1 MQTQTSASAAQSQ
14 LAAVIGANRELS
26 IGGKAYTVENL
37 RNETGMGFFA
47 TFRTPRAEYIAM
59 QTSTRVAGR
68 PKAEAWTVMSM
79 SGRGR
84 KIVDFAV
91 DNGKVLVLA

>member
-1 MQTQTSASAAQSQ
+1 MSTQQQPKSQ
-14 LAAVIGANRELS
+14 LAALLGESREFA
-26 IGGKAYTVENL
+26 IGGKTYTVENL

-59 QTSTRVAGR
+59 QTNTRVLGR
-68 PKAEAWTVMSM
+68 PNAEAWSVMSM

-91 DNGKVLVLA
+91 DNGKALVLA